1 MVQNM
6 GHLHTV
12 CVHTIRVKLGKEEGG
27 HRARNGKSKGG
38 GDREGGKEG
47 GRDGRRERGRERE
60 RMQKFG

>member
-6 GHLHTV
+6 GHLHTM

-27 HRARNGKSKGG
+27 HRARSGKSKG

-47 GRDGRRERGRERE
+47 GTDGGREGWEGE
-60 RMQKFG
+60 RMQKLG